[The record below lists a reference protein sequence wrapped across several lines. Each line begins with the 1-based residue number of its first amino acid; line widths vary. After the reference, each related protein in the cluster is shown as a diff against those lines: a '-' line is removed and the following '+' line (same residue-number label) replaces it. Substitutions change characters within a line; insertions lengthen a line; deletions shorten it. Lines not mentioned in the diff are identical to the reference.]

1 MNLLHFQS
9 EGCYKVN
16 IVAVCNADSCW
27 SFMLSQYPF
36 CSAIPVSIPVCVMQ
50 VAVIYSDASDRES
63 VVLIFIGKIDKIA
76 VLPGGGQG
84 D

>member
-1 MNLLHFQS
+1 
-9 EGCYKVN
+9 
-16 IVAVCNADSCW
+16 
-27 SFMLSQYPF
+27 
-36 CSAIPVSIPVCVMQ
+36 MQ